1 MVKTKEEF
9 VYRLFDKLIGEY
21 IGSYATDI
29 WFSRAGAISAI
40 KWSRHTNIELHKF
53 SLSLI
58 EKTDYTAQKLVD
70 KV

>member
-1 MVKTKEEF
+1 MAKEEF
-9 VYRLFDKLIGEY
+9 VYRLFDRLSGNY
-21 IGSYATDI
+21 IGSYSRDI